1 MNGEL
6 GFYTIQPDQMVL
18 SVTIFTLLMV
28 PVFDYVIYPLLSMIG
43 IKTSLHKIACGFVT
57 AAISLVL
64 AAIVEW
70 KIEESTFHILWLL
83 PQNFFIAISE
93 IQVWVSIVNFT
104 YTQAPERMKSVLS
117 SFIFVAFAFGSLIN
131 IVVSST
137 NLVGSQAYEFLIYS
151 IAMIFNLIFFVFLT
165 KNHKSISN
173 HSVLK

>member
-1 MNGEL
+1 MNGDL

-28 PVFDYVIYPLLSMIG
+28 PVFDYAIYPLLSMIG

-57 AAISLVL
+57 AAIALVL

-70 KIEESTFHILWLL
+70 KLEESTLHILWLL
-83 PQNFFIAISE
+83 PQNFFIAIAE

-117 SFIFVAFAFGSLIN
+117 SFIFVAFALGSLIN

-137 NLVGSQAYEFLIYS
+137 NLVESQAYEFLIYS
-151 IAMIFNLIFFVFLT
+151 MAMIFNLILFVFLT
-165 KNHKSISN
+165 KNHKPMSN
-173 HSVLK
+173 HNV